1 MESGSTVFET
11 EERKKK
17 YHIYVEEYVL
27 SYLRRESDSL
37 ELSEIYFYGS
47 RLENGRKLYVYG
59 AGREK
64 GIAAFTSYDP
74 LPELVCRLTQA
85 GPVFLVREPDGECRT
100 TGFQV
105 FYDNNE
111 AMQNYL
117 LEWTGSAG
125 RKRIAEKNNGQ
136 ELQPAPVQF
145 PKEEKKR
152 MPHGAMSVQLCLI
165 LVVLVA
171 IVITSTDSYDKM
183 EELNRSAREVFFA
196 IENQEAGEMARDAGI
211 EGTEEE
217 QEQVSKGEKGIVI
230 ERGSEMHEDARQ
242 SDRPA
247 EDAEPDEAVKNEG
260 QNEDFETAAND
271 SAQTEESNEEEGIL
285 KSVQEISDETD
296 DQNAGKETES
306 GQAVETEE
314 AQQKETASTDT
325 GEEDKEET
333 PEQNEEENEEALSRS
348 ITRYYEVEQGD
359 TLYTISQKI
368 YGDTSRVEKICEM
381 NQISDPDKIRSGQ
394 RIILP

>member
-1 MESGSTVFET
+1 MESGSTFFAT

-64 GIAAFTSYDP
+64 GIAAFAAYDP
-74 LPELVCRLTQA
+74 LHELVCRLTQA

-100 TGFQV
+100 IGFQV

-117 LEWTGSAG
+117 LEWTGSAD
-125 RKRIAEKNNGQ
+125 RKRIAEKASGQ
-136 ELQPAPVQF
+136 ERQSAPVQF
-145 PKEEKKR
+145 PREEKKR

-196 IENQEAGEMARDAGI
+196 IENQEAGETASDVGA
-211 EGTEEE
+211 EGAAEN
-217 QEQVSKGEKGIVI
+217 QERIPSKDKGIVV
-230 ERGSEMHEDARQ
+230 ERETKTPEDTVADEQ
-242 SDRPA
+242 A
-247 EDAEPDEAVKNEG
+247 EDKIRDENFEAAEDRGQDEVSEG
-260 QNEDFETAAND
+260 
-271 SAQTEESNEEEGIL
+271 EEENEEGVL
-285 KSVQEISDETD
+285 KSVEKKADETD
-296 DQNAGKETES
+296 AQNSGKETES
-306 GQAVETEE
+306 DQEAETEDAPKE
-314 AQQKETASTDT
+314 ETASSDSE
-325 GEEDKEET
+325 GEDRKEA

-348 ITRYYEVEQGD
+348 ITRYYEVEEGD

-368 YGDTSRVEKICEM
+368 YGDISRVEKICEI
-381 NQISDPDKIRSGQ
+381 NELSDPDKIRSGQ

>member
-1 MESGSTVFET
+1 MESGSTFFAT

-64 GIAAFTSYDP
+64 GIAAFAAYDP
-74 LPELVCRLTQA
+74 LHELVCRLTQA

-100 TGFQV
+100 IGFQV

-117 LEWTGSAG
+117 LEWTGSAD
-125 RKRIAEKNNGQ
+125 RKRIAEKASGQ
-136 ELQPAPVQF
+136 ERQSAPVQF
-145 PKEEKKR
+145 PREEKKR

-196 IENQEAGEMARDAGI
+196 IENQEAGETASDVGA
-211 EGTEEE
+211 EGAAEN
-217 QEQVSKGEKGIVI
+217 QEKIPSKDKGIVV
-230 ERGSEMHEDARQ
+230 ERETKTPEDTVADEQ
-242 SDRPA
+242 A
-247 EDAEPDEAVKNEG
+247 EDKIRDENFEAAEDRGQDEVSEG
-260 QNEDFETAAND
+260 
-271 SAQTEESNEEEGIL
+271 EEENEEGVL
-285 KSVQEISDETD
+285 KSVEKKADETD
-296 DQNAGKETES
+296 AQNSGKETES
-306 GQAVETEE
+306 DQEAETEDAPKE
-314 AQQKETASTDT
+314 ETASSDSE
-325 GEEDKEET
+325 EEDRKET
-333 PEQNEEENEEALSRS
+333 SEQNEEENEEALSRS
-348 ITRYYEVEQGD
+348 ITRYYEVEEGD

-368 YGDTSRVEKICEM
+368 YGDISRVEKICEI
-381 NQISDPDKIRSGQ
+381 NELSDPDKIRSGQ

>member
-1 MESGSTVFET
+1 MESGSTFFAT

-64 GIAAFTSYDP
+64 GIAAFAAYDP
-74 LPELVCRLTQA
+74 LHELVCRLTQA

-100 TGFQV
+100 IGFQV

-117 LEWTGSAG
+117 LEWTGSAD
-125 RKRIAEKNNGQ
+125 RKRIAEKASGQ
-136 ELQPAPVQF
+136 ERQSAPVQF
-145 PKEEKKR
+145 PREEKKR

-196 IENQEAGEMARDAGI
+196 IENQEAGETASDVGA
-211 EGTEEE
+211 EGAAEN
-217 QEQVSKGEKGIVI
+217 QERIPSKDKGIVV
-230 ERGSEMHEDARQ
+230 ERETKTPEDTVADEQ
-242 SDRPA
+242 A
-247 EDAEPDEAVKNEG
+247 EDKIRDENFEAAEDRGQDEVSEG
-260 QNEDFETAAND
+260 
-271 SAQTEESNEEEGIL
+271 EEENEEGVL
-285 KSVQEISDETD
+285 KSVEKKADETD
-296 DQNAGKETES
+296 AQNSGKETES
-306 GQAVETEE
+306 DQEAETEDAPKE
-314 AQQKETASTDT
+314 ETASSDSE
-325 GEEDKEET
+325 EEDRKET
-333 PEQNEEENEEALSRS
+333 SEQNEEENEEALSRS
-348 ITRYYEVEQGD
+348 ITRYYEVEEGD

-368 YGDTSRVEKICEM
+368 YGDISRVEKICEI
-381 NQISDPDKIRSGQ
+381 NELSDPDKIRSGQ

>member
-1 MESGSTVFET
+1 VQEEEMESGSAVVGRD
-11 EERKKK
+11 ERKKK

-47 RLENGRKLYVYG
+47 RQENGRKLYVYG
-59 AGREK
+59 AGRDKQIE
-64 GIAAFTSYDP
+64 AFAGYEP
-74 LPELVCRLTQA
+74 LSELVCRLTQA
-85 GPVFLVREPDGECRT
+85 GPVFLVREKDGECRA

-117 LEWTGSAG
+117 LEWTGSTGKKWTVEG
-125 RKRIAEKNNGQ
+125 RGMSEK
-136 ELQPAPVQF
+136 QPAPLLF
-145 PKEEKKR
+145 PEEEKKR

-196 IENQEAGEMARDAGI
+196 IENQEADD
-211 EGTEEE
+211 
-217 QEQVSKGEKGIVI
+217 QEQNKVYGEADMAGEKDIVI
-230 ERGSEMHEDARQ
+230 ERSAESFEDTEQ
-242 SDRPA
+242 
-247 EDAEPDEAVKNEG
+247 EEKKME
-260 QNEDFETAAND
+260 ETAQASDSDKLADYQAQDTDMESGDTGIDGAND
-271 SAQTEESNEEEGIL
+271 SGNDSGVEDMAAEEEGML
-285 KSVQEISDETD
+285 KSVQETSDQAD
-296 DQNAGKETES
+296 AQES
-306 GQAVETEE
+306 TEE
-314 AQQKETASTDT
+314 P
-325 GEEDKEET
+325 ED
-333 PEQNEEENEEALSRS
+333 ENEEALSRS

-359 TLYTISQKI
+359 TLFTISQKI

>member
-1 MESGSTVFET
+1 MESGSAVVGR

-47 RLENGRKLYVYG
+47 RQENGRKLYVYG
-59 AGREK
+59 AGRDRR
-64 GIAAFTSYDP
+64 IAAFAEYEP

-85 GPVFLVREPDGECRT
+85 GPVFLVRESDGECRAS
-100 TGFQV
+100 GFQV

-117 LEWTGSAG
+117 LEWTSSAG
-125 RKRIAEKNNGQ
+125 KKRNVEKSSV
-136 ELQPAPVQF
+136 PDTMPVPLVF
-145 PKEEKKR
+145 PEEEKKR
-152 MPHGAMSVQLCLI
+152 TPHGAMSVQLCLI

-183 EELNRSAREVFFA
+183 EELNRSAKEVFFA
-196 IENQEAGEMARDAGI
+196 IENQEAGERVLETD
-211 EGTEEE
+211 
-217 QEQVSKGEKGIVI
+217 S
-230 ERGSEMHEDARQ
+230 REDADAQ
-242 SDRPA
+242 AQDKGSDGVR
-247 EDAEPDEAVKNEG
+247 G
-260 QNEDFETAAND
+260 D
-271 SAQTEESNEEEGIL
+271 SAKDIVFEKENIAAEKEAAAER
-285 KSVQEISDETD
+285 
-296 DQNAGKETES
+296 ETES
-306 GQAVETEE
+306 SEE
-314 AQQKETASTDT
+314 AEQEEEESAEEPVQTSDSEEPADDRTQDEEPERAEPE
-325 GEEDKEET
+325 EEDADTDGTGDADKE
-333 PEQNEEENEEALSRS
+333 EEALSRS

-368 YGDTSRVEKICEM
+368 YGDTSRVEKICEV